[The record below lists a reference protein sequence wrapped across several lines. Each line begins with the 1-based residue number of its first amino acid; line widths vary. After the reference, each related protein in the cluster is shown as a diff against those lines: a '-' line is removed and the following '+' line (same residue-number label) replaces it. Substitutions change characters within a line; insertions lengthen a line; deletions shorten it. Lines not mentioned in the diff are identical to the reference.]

1 MAMALPSPTQ
11 RTLFLHI
18 GMHKTASTYIQRRL
32 RKNRSLLRKNGV
44 LLPAHR
50 QKDNKLLKALSQ
62 ESWKPWGRWLK
73 RAEIRGCNLLVSHEA
88 LSCSLYQSCSDGE
101 TPRGLWLAD
110 QLRRCGWKLKVV
122 GFIRDQESYLNSRYT
137 QLVKRLAIRSDFT
150 SYVAK
155 VMEGNTI
162 SECDLITLFGW
173 LIEMPSV
180 EKIMIP
186 FGASKHK
193 NGLKNQRQDPFQQLA
208 DEIGLSAAVIRQCKP
223 VSSINQQ
230 PGRLGVA
237 LALEISRFLK
247 QHHPEAL
254 ARHSK
259 QLRGGIERMAKKK
272 GWPAEPFNGLDST
285 IQQAIRIRYQSSN
298 AEFCRCFWPEMTWDE
313 LFTSRPKSNSETSNT
328 VRTQAADAEL
338 KACRGKVIAST
349 LPNAIAV
356 QIPG

>member
-1 MAMALPSPTQ
+1 MALPSPTQ

-50 QKDNKLLKALSQ
+50 QKDNKLLKALAQ

-73 RAEIRGCNLLVSHEA
+73 RAELRGCNLLVSHEA

-173 LIEMPSV
+173 LIEMPSI
-180 EKIMIP
+180 ERIMIP
-186 FGASKHK
+186 FGASKDQ
-193 NGLKNQRQDPFQQLA
+193 NDLENQRQDPFQQLA
-208 DEIGLSAAVIRQCKP
+208 DELGLSAAVIRQCKP

-254 ARHSK
+254 VRHSK
-259 QLRGGIERMAKKK
+259 QLRGGIERMATKK
-272 GWPAEPFNGLDST
+272 GWPAEPFNGLDCT
-285 IQQAIRIRYQSSN
+285 IQQTIHIRYQSSN

-313 LFTSRPKSNSETSNT
+313 LFTSRLKSNGEASNAA
-328 VRTQAADAEL
+328 RTQAADAEL

-349 LPNAIAV
+349 LPNAIVA
-356 QIPG
+356 QIQG

>member
-1 MAMALPSPTQ
+1 MALPSPTQ

-50 QKDNKLLKALSQ
+50 QKDNKLLKALAQ
-62 ESWKPWGRWLK
+62 ESWNPWGRWLK
-73 RAEIRGCNLLVSHEA
+73 RAELRGCNLLVSHEA

-150 SYVAK
+150 SYVEK
-155 VMEGNTI
+155 VMQGNTI

-173 LIEMPSV
+173 LLEMPSV
-180 EKIMIP
+180 ERIMIP
-186 FGASKHK
+186 FGASKDQ
-193 NGLKNQRQDPFQQLA
+193 NDLENQRQDPFQQLA
-208 DEIGLSAAVIRQCKP
+208 DELGLPAAVIRQCKP

-247 QHHPEAL
+247 QHHPEACL
-254 ARHSK
+254 
-259 QLRGGIERMAKKK
+259 L
-272 GWPAEPFNGLDST
+272 
-285 IQQAIRIRYQSSN
+285 Y
-298 AEFCRCFWPEMTWDE
+298 
-313 LFTSRPKSNSETSNT
+313 TSPSPR
-328 VRTQAADAEL
+328 D
-338 KACRGKVIAST
+338 
-349 LPNAIAV
+349 
-356 QIPG
+356 

>member
-1 MAMALPSPTQ
+1 MALPSPTQ
-11 RTLFLHI
+11 RTVFLHI

-50 QKDNKLLKALSQ
+50 QKDNKLLKALAQ

-73 RAEIRGCNLLVSHEA
+73 RAELRGCNLLVSHEA

-173 LIEMPSV
+173 LLEMPSV
-180 EKIMIP
+180 ERIMIP
-186 FGASKHK
+186 FGASKDQ
-193 NGLKNQRQDPFQQLA
+193 NDLENQRQDPFRQLA
-208 DEIGLSAAVIRQCKP
+208 DELGLSAAVIRQCKP

-254 ARHSK
+254 LRHSK
-259 QLRGGIERMAKKK
+259 QLRGGIERMATKK

-285 IQQAIRIRYQSSN
+285 IQQTIRNRYQSSN
-298 AEFCRCFWPEMTWDE
+298 AEFCRCFWPNMTWDE
-313 LFTSRPKSNSETSNT
+313 LFKSRLQNIREPNSTAWT
-328 VRTQAADAEL
+328 DAADAEL
-338 KACRGKVIAST
+338 KACRGKVIASN
-349 LPNAIAV
+349 LPSTIVAEIL
-356 QIPG
+356 G